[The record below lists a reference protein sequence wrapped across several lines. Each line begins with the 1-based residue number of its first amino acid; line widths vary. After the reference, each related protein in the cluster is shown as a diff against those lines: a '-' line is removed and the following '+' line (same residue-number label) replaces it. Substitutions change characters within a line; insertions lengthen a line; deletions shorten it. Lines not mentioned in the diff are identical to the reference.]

1 MIYIPHSKVI
11 GSDLVFLHIFVSYFY
26 AIQFIID
33 TIFTYMPYLQ
43 VHMYYT
49 HIWKSIAVLFQN
61 KIRF

>member
-1 MIYIPHSKVI
+1 VI